1 MLKRAIVVPL
11 ALATL
16 MWGAREQSTISA
28 AVSLPLI
35 ESTEPDD
42 ICLMPPSRE
51 QTAAYQASLAAYT
64 SRQRA
69 GAATRQAGEGS
80 PPGWPGKGVIGG
92 NVPPTAAILD
102 PWPTFDGMAVDGD
115 NGVVVMSDEN
125 RHSVLI
131 YDRAA
136 GGDSTKTT

>member
-51 QTAAYQASLAAYT
+51 QTA
-64 SRQRA
+64 
-69 GAATRQAGEGS
+69 E
-80 PPGWPGKGVIGG
+80 
-92 NVPPTAAILD
+92 
-102 PWPTFDGMAVDGD
+102 
-115 NGVVVMSDEN
+115 
-125 RHSVLI
+125 
-131 YDRAA
+131 
-136 GGDSTKTT
+136 